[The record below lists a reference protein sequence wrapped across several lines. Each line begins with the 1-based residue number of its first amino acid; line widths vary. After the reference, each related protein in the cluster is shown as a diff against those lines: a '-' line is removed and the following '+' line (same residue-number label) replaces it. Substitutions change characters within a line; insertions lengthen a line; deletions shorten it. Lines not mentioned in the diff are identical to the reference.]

1 MELSTDL
8 SHLTGIGPNFGRRL
22 ERLELFTV
30 ESLINHFPFR
40 YDDFSEIST
49 GLDAQINQKVT
60 LQGEIWSIKNVF
72 TRSRRVITQAI
83 FNDGTTPITL
93 TWFHQS
99 WLTKQIATGDRL
111 QSLESLLNIKTNL
124 VS

>member
-49 GLDAQINQKVT
+49 GLDAQINQKAYESREGF
-60 LQGEIWSIKNVF
+60 LQKMK
-72 TRSRRVITQAI
+72 RR
-83 FNDGTTPITL
+83 F
-93 TWFHQS
+93 
-99 WLTKQIATGDRL
+99 
-111 QSLESLLNIKTNL
+111 SLWKEAKH
-124 VS
+124 